1 MRFLCLLHFD
11 QGEINALDPAEL
23 ATMDRQAEA
32 YDAELIAAG
41 KYVTA
46 LALAAP
52 ETAVRVRRRNGVVS
66 TTDGPF
72 VETKEHLG
80 GLTIIEAA
88 DMAEARALVEADPMS
103 RYATIEIRPEAGVE
117 WQKRQQGRA

>member
-11 QGEINALDPAEL
+11 QSVVDALDAGEL
-23 ATMDRQAEA
+23 AEMDRQAEA
-32 YDAELIAAG
+32 YDAKLIATG

-52 ETAVRVRRRNGVVS
+52 ATAVVVRNRNGVVS
-66 TTDGPF
+66 STDGPYA
-72 VETKEHLG
+72 ETKEHLG

-88 DMAEARALVEADPMS
+88 DIEEARALVEADPMA
-103 RYATIEIRPEAGVE
+103 RYATIEIRPEMNLE
-117 WQKRQQGRA
+117 WQKRQQGR

>member
-11 QGEINALDPAEL
+11 QREMDALAPAEL
-23 ATMDRQAEA
+23 AGMDRLAEA

-52 ETAVRVRRRNGVVS
+52 DTAVRVRSRNGVMS
-66 TTDGPF
+66 RSDGPF
-72 VETKEHLG
+72 AETKEHIG
-80 GLTIIEAA
+80 GLIIIEAA
-88 DMAEARALVEADPMS
+88 DMAEALALAEADPMA
-103 RYATIEIRPEAGVE
+103 RYATIEIRPELDVA
-117 WQKRQQGRA
+117 WQKRQQGR